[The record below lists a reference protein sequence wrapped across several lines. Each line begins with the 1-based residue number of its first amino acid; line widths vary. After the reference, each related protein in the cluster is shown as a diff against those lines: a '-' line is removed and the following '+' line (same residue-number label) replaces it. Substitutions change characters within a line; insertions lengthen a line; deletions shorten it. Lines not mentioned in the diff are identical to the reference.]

1 VAVRGVDVGARSDE
15 EVHDG
20 VVGTA
25 DGIVQGGDALL
36 VGLAWVVH
44 LGTPGG
50 GGFSP
55 ACPPAPTHP
64 SALQT

>member
-1 VAVRGVDVGARSDE
+1 MAVRGVDVGARGDE

-50 GGFSP
+50 RRIQPRLSLP
-55 ACPPAPTHP
+55 WL
-64 SALQT
+64 S

>member
-1 VAVRGVDVGARSDE
+1 MPASPAVTVGGIDVGTRPNE

-36 VGLAWVVH
+36 IWLAGVIH
-44 LGTPGG
+44 LGGKED
-50 GGFSP
+50 
-55 ACPPAPTHP
+55 
-64 SALQT
+64 